1 MTTRLNLS
9 VADDIP
15 EKLTALAGGDRK
27 RGQFLTNLIRSLY
40 DAQATTQEVMNTEPL
55 RLQVLGLA
63 GQVKALESRLM
74 QVEKTVAAM
83 IAEKA
88 AEDHR

>member
-15 EKLTALAGGDRK
+15 EKLAALAGGERK

-40 DAQATTQEVMNTEPL
+40 DAQATTQEGMDIEAL

-63 GQVKALESRLM
+63 GQVKALEARLA
-74 QVEKTVAAM
+74 QVEKTLAVL
-83 IAEKA
+83 IA
-88 AEDHR
+88 DNFD

>member
-15 EKLTALAGGDRK
+15 EKLAALAGGERK

-40 DAQATTQEVMNTEPL
+40 DAQATTQEGMDIEAL

-63 GQVKALESRLM
+63 GQVKALEARLA
-74 QVEKTVAAM
+74 QVEKNLAVL
-83 IAEKA
+83 IADN
-88 AEDHR
+88 AERET

>member
-15 EKLTALAGGDRK
+15 EKLAALAGGERK

-40 DAQATTQEVMNTEPL
+40 DAQATTQEGMDIEAL

-63 GQVKALESRLM
+63 GQVKTLESRLAKLE
-74 QVEKTVAAM
+74 QTLAVM
-83 IAEKA
+83 IADNA
-88 AEDHR
+88 RGGA

>member
-15 EKLTALAGGDRK
+15 EKLTTLAGGDRK

-40 DAQATTQEVMNTEPL
+40 DAQTTTQEGMDTEAL

-63 GQVKALESRLM
+63 GQVRALESRTM
-74 QVEKTVAAM
+74 QIERTMAAM
-83 IAEKA
+83 IADRASEGL
-88 AEDHR
+88 

>member
-15 EKLTALAGGDRK
+15 EKLAALAGGERK

-40 DAQATTQEVMNTEPL
+40 DAQATTQEGMDIEAL

-63 GQVKALESRLM
+63 GQVKALEARLARIE
-74 QVEKTVAAM
+74 QTLAAL
-83 IAEKA
+83 IAES
-88 AEDHR
+88 AEKRA

>member
-15 EKLTALAGGDRK
+15 EKLAALAGGERK

-40 DAQATTQEVMNTEPL
+40 DAQATTQEGMDIEAL

-63 GQVKALESRLM
+63 GQVKALEARLA
-74 QVEKTVAAM
+74 QVEKTLAVL
-83 IAEKA
+83 IADN
-88 AEDHR
+88 AERET